1 MQQPITAGHAAAGPS
16 PRRRRGFTLLE
27 MLVALT
33 VISVGVAVFVGLFDM
48 ALTLSRNSRDRAA
61 CLDLAR
67 SVLNDVAR
75 NPGDYRWPEGDGLE
89 QIASP
94 AAKKPQADAPRVLL
108 PGEAAK
114 HRMEARHGRYEW
126 RLFAQQPPAD
136 NPLPVR
142 ELTVV
147 VRAGAGSPA
156 VVLTAWVPEP
166 AAGEAAP

>member
-33 VISVGVAVFVGLFDM
+33 VVSVGVAVFVGLFDM

-67 SVLNDVAR
+67 SVLNDFAR
-75 NPGDYRWPEGDGLE
+75 HPGDYRWPAGDGLE
-89 QIASP
+89 QIAWP
-94 AAKKPQADAPRVLL
+94 AGKKPHADAPRVLL

-114 HRMEARHGRYEW
+114 KRMEARYSRYAW
-126 RLFAQQPPAD
+126 RLFVQKRAPD

-147 VRAGAGSPA
+147 VRAGEGSPA
-156 VVLTAWVPEP
+156 VVLTAWVPE
-166 AAGEAAP
+166 AAGGEGAP